1 MKFRLVARD
10 RDFDRDLRKLRGLSM
25 KRAAQRNP
33 QVARW
38 LAQRYY
44 TAALDNAQYRRHGK
58 WYCKHAPVR
67 RSLCPEDLERANEA
81 VGWDASTPAD
91 PNEDAAPDVAQDQGA
106 DGDDEASDQEEVD
119 VDESS
124 EDEAEEQEDD
134 DFIVVD
140 NEPTDESS
148 EEEDEQEDEADDES
162 SDEEFSTDESSDDE
176 SSDDESS
183 DEEDE
188 EDEQADDEADDEERR
203 ELVFHV
209 GKRYERHWDS
219 VEGWRTFKVI
229 KRPYTWTDGSIWA
242 RVRFD
247 DNGETKDIELDDH
260 KHAYRTLARR
270 R

>member
-1 MKFRLVARD
+1 MKFRLVARG
-10 RDFDRDLRKLRGLSM
+10 DFDRDLRKLRGLSM

-38 LAQRYY
+38 LAQKYY
-44 TAALDNAQYRRHGK
+44 TAALHTAQYRRHGK

-124 EDEAEEQEDD
+124 EDEVEEQEDD

-140 NEPTDESS
+140 NEPTDDESS
-148 EEEDEQEDEADDES
+148 EEEDEQEDEA
-162 SDEEFSTDESSDDE
+162 
-176 SSDDESS
+176 DDESS

-203 ELVFHV
+203 ELVFNV